1 MPQGCPPSGSMSR
14 RTLLA
19 KGARGALG
27 AAVAAAGASRI
38 AVAAAGPSPVG
49 AAQSARAASPAPV
62 RAAVQFGWVK
72 TVEFAG
78 SFIADD
84 KGYYKA
90 EGLEIEMLSG
100 GPGIDVVTAVVS
112 GKALF
117 GCGTGSQIL
126 AKARDRG
133 APIKIIGV
141 LYQKSPLAI
150 LSLKAKPVRTP
161 QDLLGK
167 RVGVAAAD
175 TIPWETWLALNHLD
189 ASKIARV
196 PVQFDPAP
204 LVTGQVDA
212 FLSFATEQPVELQ
225 VQGVPV
231 EFFLLADYGYTSYSG
246 AYYVLEDT
254 LRTRREDVVRFLRA
268 EIRGWQDDIANP
280 SLGAHLTVE
289 KYGKALGLSYLSQ
302 FLGNKVT
309 IEKLMQ
315 TPVTRAHGLLWM
327 GDREIA
333 ANVGLFRRTQIN
345 VGPELFTDEILQEVY
360 RGRNRI

>member
-1 MPQGCPPSGSMSR
+1 MATGRRRLGAMDR
-14 RTLLA
+14 RTFV
-19 KGARGALG
+19 RRS
-27 AAVAAAGASRI
+27 AAAAAGA
-38 AVAAAGPSPVG
+38 ALWTAAANVVG
-49 AAQSARAASPAPV
+49 WRGAEAAPAVKAAL
-62 RAAVQFGWVK
+62 QFGWVK

-90 EGLEIEMLSG
+90 EGLDIEMLSG

-126 AKARDRG
+126 AKARERG
-133 APIKIIGV
+133 APIKIVGV

-150 LSLKAKPVRTP
+150 LSLKKKPIRSP

-175 TIPWETWLALNHLD
+175 SIPWETWLALNHLD
-189 ASKIARV
+189 ASKITRV

-204 LVTGQVDA
+204 LVTGDVDA

-254 LRTRREDVVRFLRA
+254 LRNRRQDVVHFMRA
-268 EIRGWQDDIANP
+268 EIRGWQDDVADP
-280 SLGAHLTVE
+280 SFGSHLAVE
-289 KYGKALGLSYLSQ
+289 KYGKSLGLTYLSQ

-315 TPVTRAHGLLWM
+315 TPVTKQHGLLWM

-333 ANVGLFRRTQIN
+333 ANLELFRRTGIN
-345 VGPELFTDEILQEVY
+345 VGAELFTDDVLQEIY
-360 RGRNRI
+360 RGKNRL